1 MGNYKIILVLL
12 SIIGIHSCSNTSN
25 HNPPSTAFKTNPP
38 SRLYFKNMRSIN
50 YNSEVMSKQQID
62 IFRFRKLDEVQNR
75 PIIFPQILDYW
86 ILDRAYLKLV
96 GNKAADSILQDTLIL
111 KNENLLDTIVFQTNR
126 PEEQTQ
132 IVIKIHEALKKKK
145 QEFAITKEGKQLM
158 LLEDKM
164 DRYYF
169 DIIMKDYYRLIDMI

>member
-1 MGNYKIILVLL
+1 M
-12 SIIGIHSCSNTSN
+12 
-25 HNPPSTAFKTNPP
+25 
-38 SRLYFKNMRSIN
+38 
-50 YNSEVMSKQQID
+50 
-62 IFRFRKLDEVQNR
+62 
-75 PIIFPQILDYW
+75 
-86 ILDRAYLKLV
+86 

-145 QEFAITKEGKQLM
+145 QVFAITKEGKQLL

>member
-1 MGNYKIILVLL
+1 
-12 SIIGIHSCSNTSN
+12 
-25 HNPPSTAFKTNPP
+25 
-38 SRLYFKNMRSIN
+38 MRSIN
-50 YNSEVMSKQQID
+50 YNSEAVGNNQID

-75 PIIFPQILDYW
+75 PIIFPQIMDYW

-96 GNKAADSILQDTLIL
+96 SNKAANSVIRDTLIF
-111 KNENLLDTIVFQTNR
+111 KDKNLLDTLVIRANR

-132 IVIKIHEALKKKK
+132 IVIKIHDTLKKE
-145 QEFAITKEGKQLM
+145 QQIFAITKEGKQLL

-169 DIIMKDYYRLIDMI
+169 DIIMKDYYRLIDIM

>member
-1 MGNYKIILVLL
+1 
-12 SIIGIHSCSNTSN
+12 
-25 HNPPSTAFKTNPP
+25 
-38 SRLYFKNMRSIN
+38 MRSIN
-50 YNSEVMSKQQID
+50 YKSEAVGNNQID

-75 PIIFPQILDYW
+75 PIIFPQIMDYW

-96 GNKAADSILQDTLIL
+96 SNKSANSVIRDTLIF
-111 KNENLLDTIVFQTNR
+111 KDKNLLDTLVIRANR

-132 IVIKIHEALKKKK
+132 IVIKIHDTLKKE
-145 QEFAITKEGKQLM
+145 QQIFAITKEGKQLL

-169 DIIMKDYYRLIDMI
+169 DIIMKDYYRLIDIM